1 MRVNFGFDDFNILII
16 FKLFTIYTTCIIIL
30 LGICYLILNSY
41 LRTIYLIMQRG
52 NF

>member
-16 FKLFTIYTTCIIIL
+16 FKLFIIYTSCIINL
-30 LGICYLILNSY
+30 LRICYVILNYYFMTVS
-41 LRTIYLIMQRG
+41 LIMQLR

>member
-16 FKLFTIYTTCIIIL
+16 FKLFTIYTSCIINL
-30 LGICYLILNSY
+30 LGICYVILNYYFKAVS
-41 LRTIYLIMQRG
+41 LIMQLR